1 MIAKRQGFTL
11 IELNIIILTL
21 GIITAIVV
29 PTMQNYLAD
38 CQLQAHCK
46 QLQHEIMSVA
56 QEALVKDS
64 STFYI
69 RLDLHNDRYIVRD
82 SSSGV
87 NRLIEL
93 PAGVDLVYSNF
104 PSNTIY
110 FGPKG
115 RPNVGGTIRLESN
128 RTAKMQ
134 YVIIAAVT
142 GRTRVSDK
150 PPLWNE

>member
-11 IELNIIILTL
+11 IELNLIILTL
-21 GIITAIVV
+21 GILAAIAV
-29 PTMQNYLAD
+29 PTMQNYLAE

-46 QLQHEIMSVA
+46 RLQQEIVSVA

-82 SSSGV
+82 PSSGV
-87 NRLIEL
+87 NRLVEL
-93 PAGVDLVYSNF
+93 PAGVDLAYSNF

-115 RPNVGGTIRLESN
+115 TPKVGGTIRLESKK
-128 RTAKMQ
+128 TGIMQ

-150 PPLWNE
+150 PPSWNE